1 MTRQEELYSM
11 TGANLILVA
20 DELGVKVSCNKARTS
35 LKEAKAKV
43 IDRILKAEVSDEP
56 EEVIENNTN
65 EISSNEI
72 ELPETDLSAP
82 EESIEEIVGQDSLE
96 DQEADEKR
104 TEDKAKKS
112 KGQRGKLIEWNG
124 KSQNLGAWARELEIT
139 RQTLYAR
146 LYIQNWEVEK
156 AFTTPG
162 RKAK

>member
-1 MTRQEELYSM
+1 MIREMTREEKLYSM
-11 TGANLILVA
+11 TGATLILVA
-20 DELGVKVSCNKARTS
+20 DKLGVKVSANKTRTS
-35 LKEAKAKV
+35 LKEAKINVVK
-43 IDRILKAEVSDEP
+43 RILEAEAKLSEQEAAEQP
-56 EEVIENNTN
+56 ESEE
-65 EISSNEI
+65 S
-72 ELPETDLSAP
+72 
-82 EESIEEIVGQDSLE
+82 ESIEEFAGQDSLE

-104 TEDKAKKS
+104 LKKESKS

-124 KSQNLGAWARELEIT
+124 KSQNLDAWAKELGFT

>member
-43 IDRILKAEVSDEP
+43 IDRILEAEVSDEP

-65 EISSNEI
+65 EIEQ
-72 ELPETDLSAP
+72 PETDLSAT

>member
-1 MTRQEELYSM
+1 MTREEQLYSM

-20 DELGVKVSCNKARTS
+20 DKLGVKVSANKTRTG
-35 LKEAKAKV
+35 LKEAKSKV
-43 IDRILKAEVSDEP
+43 IERILAAEAKLTEQ
-56 EEVIENNTN
+56 
-65 EISSNEI
+65 
-72 ELPETDLSAP
+72 ETQEQA
-82 EESIEEIVGQDSLE
+82 ETKETESIEEIVGQDSLE

-104 TEDKAKKS
+104 AEEKPKKK

-124 KSQNLGAWARELEIT
+124 KSQNLDAWAKELGFT

-156 AFTTPG
+156 AFTTPA